1 MGFNIGDKVYVIKKV
16 SKKVSNNLKRR
27 EGKMVLVLKQ
37 VERNREYD
45 LIVNTDKIDTLI
57 EYQCRIV
64 INGQYHRITKESYEK
79 VREVMLGK
87 EGTGPKFNIK

>member
-16 SKKVSNNLKRR
+16 SNNIKRR

-37 VERNREYD
+37 VERNMTYD

-57 EYQCRIV
+57 EYQYRIV
-64 INGQYHRITKESYEK
+64 INGQYHSITKESYQK
-79 VREVMLGK
+79 VKEVMLGRRK
-87 EGTGPKFNIK
+87 HE